1 MKIYYHAF
9 KLPTGL
15 AFAAATEAGITRL
28 DLKGDNIADFA
39 SELEAEFGVAPVRS
53 EKPFKLLLK
62 ELEAYFS
69 GEPVIFTTRLDVTG
83 TAFQERVWSE
93 LLKIPYGNARTYK
106 WLAQMVGNPK
116 AARAVGGALNKNRV
130 PVLIPCHRVIESSGG
145 LGGYGYGLDVK
156 IRLLELEGILPARC
170 QNPRSCLSAS
180 YTTTP
185 TAVERLMLLTGPN
198 IGIVSAF
205 SSFFFNISSGRPLLS
220 GPNTRKSPSLYR
232 TSV

>member
-156 IRLLELEGILPARC
+156 IRLLELEGILPADVR
-170 QNPRSCLSAS
+170 
-180 YTTTP
+180 
-185 TAVERLMLLTGPN
+185 
-198 IGIVSAF
+198 
-205 SSFFFNISSGRPLLS
+205 
-220 GPNTRKSPSLYR
+220 TRGAA
-232 TSV
+232 